1 MTDTVKKETTEPEID
16 ESRHYIKTHDFFNEQ
31 MKVLKTGEITP
42 ELGDMFMTLSS
53 KYINHSHFN
62 RYYHLKDDMIM
73 EGVLACVRD
82 CFKFRPNR
90 NIIIRDKD
98 GEIASSTPVVWDGQD
113 IEYHHDANYSPLA
126 FYTTTIRRA
135 FIDVIKREY
144 ASRNIVNQLL
154 IDNGLEADAGYLDA
168 MKAKEAREKEEREK
182 KVEDKSK
189 RTAAIG
195 WD

>member
-1 MTDTVKKETTEPEID
+1 MTSTKEKEID
-16 ESRHYIKTHDFFNEQ
+16 ESRHYIRTVDFFNEQ
-31 MKVLKTGEITP
+31 MKVLKNGEITP
-42 ELGDMFMTLSS
+42 ELGEMFMVLAS
-53 KYINHSHFN
+53 KYINHSSFN
-62 RYYHLKDDMIM
+62 RYYHIKDDMIM

-90 NIIIRDKD
+90 NIIVRTKD
-98 GEIASSTPVVWDGQD
+98 GEIASSEPVAWDGKD
-113 IEYHHDANYSPLA
+113 IAYHHDANYSPLA

-154 IDNGLEADAGYLDA
+154 IDNGLEADEGYLDA
-168 MKAKEAREKEEREK
+168 MRSKEEREK
-182 KVEDKSK
+182 NEAEKKNEKKSK
-189 RTAAIG
+189 RTEAIG